1 MKIAFYAPLKPPDHP
16 TPSGDRRMARLL
28 IQALELAGHQVEL
41 ASRLRSRD
49 PGGTPARQDR
59 LARIGAALA
68 ERLLRRYRAQPVQTR
83 PDAWL
88 TYHLYYK
95 APDWIGP
102 RVAEGLE
109 IPYLLAEASVAGKR
123 AKGPWAR
130 SHRAILAALGQA
142 ATVIALNPADL
153 EGLPDAGRV
162 EVLRPFLDPAPYRA
176 AAARRPATRA
186 ALGAA
191 QDLDP
196 ARTWLLTVA
205 MMRPG
210 DTLAS
215 YRLLAAALGDLRRT
229 DWHLLVVGDGP
240 ARAAVA
246 AAFAWAGADQ
256 VRFLGETALDALPDI
271 YAACDLLIWPAINE
285 AYGMALLE
293 AQASGLPVL
302 AGRGG
307 GVAAV
312 VRDGLTGVLTA
323 PGDGTAF
330 ATALGQLLDAPGRRR
345 SLAEAALATV
355 AAEHDLGR
363 AARRLDAILHR
374 VAA

>member
-1 MKIAFYAPLKPPDHP
+1 
-16 TPSGDRRMARLL
+16 MANLL
-28 IQALELAGHQVEL
+28 IQALERAGHQVEV

-68 ERLLRRYRAQPVQTR
+68 ERLLRRYRTQPVHTR
-83 PDAWL
+83 PNAWL

-109 IPYLLAEASVAGKR
+109 IPYLLAEASVAAKR
-123 AKGPWAR
+123 AEGPWAR
-130 SHRAILAALGQA
+130 SHRAILAALEQA

-162 EVLRPFLDPAPYRA
+162 EVLRPFLDSAPYRA
-176 AAARRPATRA
+176 AAARRQAARA

-191 QDLDP
+191 QNLDP
-196 ARTWLLTVA
+196 ARSWLLAVA

-210 DTLAS
+210 DKLAS
-215 YRLLAAALGDLRRT
+215 YRLLAAALGKLRRT

-240 ARAAVA
+240 ARAAVV

-256 VRFLGETALDALPDI
+256 VRFLGEAMPEALPDI
-271 YAACDLLIWPAINE
+271 YAACDLLVWPAINE

-312 VRDGLTGVLTA
+312 VHDGRTGILTA
-323 PGDGTAF
+323 PGDGAAF
-330 ATALGQLLDAPGRRR
+330 ATALDQLLDAPGRRR
-345 SLAEAALATV
+345 GLAEAALATV
-355 AAEHDLGR
+355 AAEHDLDH